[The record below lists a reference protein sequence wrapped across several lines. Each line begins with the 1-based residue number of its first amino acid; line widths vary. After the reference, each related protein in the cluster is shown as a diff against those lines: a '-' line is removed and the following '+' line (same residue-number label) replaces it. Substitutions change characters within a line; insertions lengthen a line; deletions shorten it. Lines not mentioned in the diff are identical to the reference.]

1 MVASRAVRPDPPAR
15 PRGRCAARLA
25 LAAAAAALLA
35 APCAAQEL
43 RDLNSLALQ
52 WTRGEW
58 ASPLICEVGG
68 DARRGLRRVVV
79 AEASRDERVPSNRIA
94 FVSLKLPAGARC
106 YNDTGES
113 QPDVVGSLVYHLDGI
128 SRPDLGTREFQEALQ
143 HAGGFRFAIGSGTLQ
158 VAERKV
164 DFAGGAARFDLVRP
178 GSDAW
183 RRLQDLPSPHK
194 LALTLE
200 APDGT
205 RLALDLVL
213 RPPR

>member
-1 MVASRAVRPDPPAR
+1 MVASRAVRPDRSAPAR
-15 PRGRCAARLA
+15 ARRAAR
-25 LAAAAAALLA
+25 AAAAAVLLA
-35 APCAAQEL
+35 GAALAQDL
-43 RDLNSLALQ
+43 QDLNQLALR

-58 ASPLICEVGG
+58 ASPLICEVNG

-79 AEASRDERVPSNRIA
+79 GEASRDERVPSNRIA
-94 FVSLKLPAGARC
+94 FASLKLPAGARC
-106 YNDTGES
+106 YTDTGES
-113 QPDVVGSLVYHLDGI
+113 QVDVVGSLVYHLEKI
-128 SRPDLGTREFQEALQ
+128 SRPDLGAREFQETLERE
-143 HAGGFRFAIGSGTLQ
+143 GGFRFAVGSGTLQ
-158 VAERKV
+158 VADRKV
-164 DFAGGAARFDLVRP
+164 DFAGGAARFDRVRP

-205 RLALDLVL
+205 RVALDLVL